1 MSISISI
8 SLTVLVSVYLFML
21 GMSKTLDCIN
31 RNKQVEDLGNAMV
44 ADKLNIISRLLN
56 VSLSV
61 RCENVLS

>member
-1 MSISISI
+1 
-8 SLTVLVSVYLFML
+8 ML

-31 RNKQVEDLGNAMV
+31 RNKQVEDLGNTMV
-44 ADKLNIISRLLN
+44 ADKLNIISKLLN